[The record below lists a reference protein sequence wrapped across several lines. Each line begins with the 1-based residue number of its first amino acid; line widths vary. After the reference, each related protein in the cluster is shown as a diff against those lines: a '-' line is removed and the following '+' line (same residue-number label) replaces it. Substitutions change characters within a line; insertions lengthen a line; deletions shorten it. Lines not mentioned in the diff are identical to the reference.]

1 MAIQTKFT
9 DNYKEVLNEF
19 EKAVERGLEAIGIEA
34 ETNAK
39 ENTPVDT
46 GRLRNSITFA
56 TQTYHSPGN
65 STIKAGETPADPQE
79 YETQAT
85 PEKNALYLGSNVSY
99 AESVETMNRPHTTG
113 KAHFLRDAL
122 AQHGD
127 KYKKI
132 MKKSLETSQ

>member
-1 MAIQTKFT
+1 MAIQNTRFT

-65 STIKAGETPADPQE
+65 STIKAEETPADPPEYATQE
-79 YETQAT
+79 T
-85 PEKNALYLGSNVSY
+85 PEKNTIYLGTNVSY
-99 AESVETMNRPHTTG
+99 AEPVETLDLPHTTG
-113 KAHFLRDAL
+113 NAHFLRDAL

-127 KYKKI
+127 RYKKL
-132 MKKSLETSQ
+132 MKKSLETE

>member
-1 MAIQTKFT
+1 MAVNFKF
-9 DNYKEVLNEF
+9 NSNAQAVLNEF
-19 EKAVERGLEAIGIEA
+19 EKKVERGFEAIGIEA
-34 ETNAK
+34 EKDAK
-39 ENTPVDT
+39 IDTPVDS

-65 STIKAGETPADPQE
+65 STIKAGETPADQQD
-79 YETQAT
+79 YATKAT

-99 AESVETMNRPHTTG
+99 AEPVETLNRPHTTG

-127 KYKKI
+127 RHRKL
-132 MKKSLETSQ
+132 MKKSLETD